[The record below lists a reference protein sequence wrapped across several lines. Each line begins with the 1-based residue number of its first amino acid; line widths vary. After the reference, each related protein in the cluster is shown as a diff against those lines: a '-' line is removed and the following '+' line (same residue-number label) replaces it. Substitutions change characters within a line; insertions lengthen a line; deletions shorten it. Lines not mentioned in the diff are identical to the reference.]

1 MHASAYMHTY
11 MQIHAVRTQL
21 AAVEATL
28 HSSGHKKI
36 QCTEEGA
43 RSLEKLYGLKG
54 EISLLDIYLD
64 RFFQP
69 LLSNRHR

>member
-1 MHASAYMHTY
+1 MHLHTC

-21 AAVEATL
+21 AAVEPTL

-43 RSLEKLYGLKG
+43 RSLEKLYGHSK
-54 EISLLDIYLD
+54 EDIGHQFLEGLVTS
-64 RFFQP
+64 Q
-69 LLSNRHR
+69 